1 MKSFEEKARD
11 VFGEIIINKSFLHKA
26 GFGSRAIPAY
36 VGEWIISSFV
46 GDTEEITPEIR
57 EKISLF
63 VKKYLPSKGEK
74 ESIKNKMFEQEEIKL
89 LDNFSVAVNLIKGDR
104 YLSVPFL
111 DISDGLIN
119 SQIIENNQMLLS
131 SGLWGVGTLYYIP
144 PGEDSKKGQV
154 WLKELKPFQIANLDL
169 EYFCEARENF
179 TTQEWIDFIV
189 SSMGYNPDV
198 YTERQ
203 KILLI
208 IRLLP
213 LLEARYNLVELA
225 PKGTGKSYVYDN
237 MSRYV
242 AVRAGN
248 VTPAVLFFNDSKK
261 TAGLITKCD
270 TVVLDEAQKVKGDNS
285 GELTALLKSYLES
298 GKFGKGTASSIA
310 AEAGL
315 VILANIEID
324 ENRQPV
330 NLLQGLFS
338 IFPNFLRET
347 AFIDRFSGLLPGWDL
362 PRISKESPSVNL
374 GLKGDIFGEIM
385 HSLRYE
391 SSYRDYIKSNMEIFG
406 SDDMRDM
413 KAIEAGACG
422 LLKIL
427 FPNRI
432 VSEPDFYKYCVNPA
446 IELRQGVKDELCK
459 MDREYRPFTIKSKYP
474 DELQEKHLIPAF
486 YKNKIV
492 VNEIEIDDAIG

>member
-1 MKSFEEKARD
+1 MKSFELKAKD

-36 VGEWIISSFV
+36 VGEWIISSFA
-46 GDTEEITPEIR
+46 GEAEEVTPEIR

-63 VKKYLPSKGEK
+63 VKKYLPSKSDK
-74 ESIKNKMFEQEEIKL
+74 ESVKNRLLLQEEIKL
-89 LDNFSVAVNLIKGDR
+89 LDNYSVSVNLIKGDR

-111 DISDGLIN
+111 DISDGNTTSPIVD
-119 SQIIENNQMLLS
+119 NNQMLLS
-131 SGLWGVGTLYYIP
+131 SGLWGVGTLFYIP
-144 PGEDSKKGQV
+144 PSQENKKGQV
-154 WLKELKPFQIANLDL
+154 WLTDLKPFQVANLDL
-169 EYFCEARENF
+169 EYFCDSRQNF

-198 YTERQ
+198 YSERQ

-242 AVRAGN
+242 AVRSGN
-248 VTPAVLFFNDSKK
+248 ITPAVLFFNDSRKA
-261 TAGLITKCD
+261 AGLITKSD
-270 TVVLDEAQKVKGDNS
+270 TVVIDEAQKVKGDTS

-330 NLLQGLFS
+330 NMLKGLFS

-362 PRISKESPSVNL
+362 PRISKDSPSKTL

-391 SSYRDYIKSNMEIFG
+391 SSFRDYIKSNMEITG

-413 KAIEAGACG
+413 KAIEAGASG

-427 FPNRI
+427 FPNKQ
-432 VSEPDFYKYCVNPA
+432 VEEHEFYKYCVNPA

-459 MDREYRPFTIKSKYP
+459 MDKEYKSV
-474 DELQEKHLIPAF
+474 
-486 YKNKIV
+486 KIV
-492 VNEIEIDDAIG
+492 SKFP